1 MPKKEVIRNG
11 KKVTIHL
18 PYPKG
23 DTASA
28 RVGNYRAPVDTA
40 GMDAEMKA
48 TMGFKKAKPGKKKG
62 R

>member
-1 MPKKEVIRNG
+1 MPKKEVVRNG
-11 KKVTIHL
+11 KKVTIRL

-28 RVGNYRAPVDTA
+28 KVGNYRAPVDTS

-48 TMGFKKAKPGKKKG
+48 TMGFGKKSKK
-62 R
+62 RK